1 MPGRDATGRETSS
14 QRSAWEVTSAQ
25 AVAGHAGP
33 GRARA
38 ASAVHEAVESGT
50 TPGGVL
56 AADGGDKKEILCAY
70 GCAETGSLGKRRPMS
85 TATTSDLA
93 SPTKVVATL
102 PVVLRLV
109 SIPSAWCM
117 TKALRP
123 S

>member
-1 MPGRDATGRETSS
+1 MSGRDATGRETSS
-14 QRSAWEVTSAQ
+14 QRSASEVRRLL
-25 AVAGHAGP
+25 VARP
-33 GRARA
+33 GRTRA
-38 ASAVHEAVESGT
+38 VSAIREAVESGT

-70 GCAETGSLGKRRPMS
+70 GCAETGSLGKRRPIS